1 MKKTK
6 LRNLIEE
13 EVKKIFED
21 LGSISEQSNLSP
33 FANYPQAIQKL
44 SAELKNLS
52 EVCLRADQ
60 IIAEYELDAV
70 TDRALNTG
78 GNKEEEVDNPSQT
91 TGSGVQDPDDEDA
104 PLQEQEQADWDD
116 MPTGPEQR
124 KEQLREFFYQAGD
137 LTTSMAKIIKSFNTF
152 AVNFEF
158 LGSKS
163 GRKRLI
169 ETDPLTA
176 QPKMSPEGMRA
187 TRYDPQ
193 GDAGNTLR
201 FQR

>member
-1 MKKTK
+1 
-6 LRNLIEE
+6 
-13 EVKKIFED
+13 

-104 PLQEQEQADWDD
+104 PIQEQEQADWDD
-116 MPTGPEQR
+116 MPDGPEQR

-169 ETDPLTA
+169 VTDPLTA